1 VWLIGLLRLL
11 LKGQQNKEEQQL
23 KTIVLTG
30 GGTAGHVTPNL
41 ALIPNLKANGWDIQY
56 IGSYNGIEKELV
68 QKENIPYHPIASGKL
83 RRYLS
88 VENLKDPFKV
98 IKGYFDAYTILKKL
112 KPKVVF
118 SKGGYVTVPVVLA
131 ASHLKIPVII
141 HESDMTPGL
150 ANKIAMGSAKTICV
164 NFEETLKYV
173 GSKGIYT
180 GSPIRAELFKG
191 SKGEGNRLCGFDEVR
206 PTLLMMGGSLGARK
220 INEVLRE
227 ALPSLLEKYNVV
239 HICGKNN
246 LDESLVGL
254 NGYKQFE
261 YVREELPHLFA
272 MADVMLS
279 RAGANALAE
288 IIALNIP
295 SLLIPLSQA
304 ASRGD
309 QILNANAMNKKGYCE
324 VLFEENLDKSTLIEK
339 INNLYSNRQQ
349 FRCKMEEMTKQSGV
363 DKVMVEIQ
371 KYQ

>member
-1 VWLIGLLRLL
+1 M
-11 LKGQQNKEEQQL
+11 

-41 ALIPNLKANGWDIQY
+41 ALIPTLRENGWDIQY
-56 IGSYNGIEKELV
+56 IGSFNGIEKELV
-68 QKENIPYHPIASGKL
+68 EKENIPYHPIASGKL

-98 IKGYFDAYTILKKL
+98 VKGYFDAYKILKKL

-131 ASHLKIPVII
+131 ASQLKIPVII

-150 ANKIAMGSAKTICV
+150 ANKIAMKSAKTICV
-164 NFEETLKYV
+164 NFEETLNYV
-173 GSKGIYT
+173 GDKGLYT
-180 GSPIRAELFKG
+180 GSPIRAELFAG
-191 SKGEGNRLCGFDEVR
+191 SKTVGNELCGFEEIR

-227 ALPSLLEKYNVV
+227 SLPTLLKTYNVV
-239 HICGKNN
+239 HICGKDNV
-246 LDESLVGL
+246 DESLLGIR
-254 NGYKQFE
+254 GYKQFE
-261 YVREELPHLFA
+261 YVRQELPHLFA
-272 MADVMLS
+272 MTDVMLS

-288 IIALNIP
+288 IMALNLP

-309 QILNANAMNKKGYCE
+309 QILNANAMKDKGYCE
-324 VLFEENLDKSTLIEK
+324 VLFEEELNKDILIKKLDEV
-339 INNLYSNRQQ
+339 YSNRGH

-363 DKVMVEIQ
+363 EKVIKEIQ

>member
-1 VWLIGLLRLL
+1 M
-11 LKGQQNKEEQQL
+11 

-41 ALIPNLKANGWDIQY
+41 ALIPTLRENGWDIQY
-56 IGSYNGIEKELV
+56 IGSFNGIEKELV
-68 QKENIPYHPIASGKL
+68 EKENIPYHPIASGKL

-98 IKGYFDAYTILKKL
+98 VKGYFDAYKILKKL

-131 ASHLKIPVII
+131 ASQLKIPVII

-150 ANKIAMGSAKTICV
+150 ANKIAMKSAKTICV

-173 GSKGIYT
+173 GDKGLYT
-180 GSPIRAELFKG
+180 GSPIRAELFAG
-191 SKGEGNRLCGFDEVR
+191 SKTVGNELCGFEEIR

-227 ALPSLLEKYNVV
+227 SLPTLLKTYNVV
-239 HICGKNN
+239 HICGKDNV
-246 LDESLVGL
+246 DESLLGIR
-254 NGYKQFE
+254 GYKQFE
-261 YVREELPHLFA
+261 YVRQELPHLFA
-272 MADVMLS
+272 MTDVMLS

-288 IIALNIP
+288 IMALNLP

-309 QILNANAMNKKGYCE
+309 QILNANAMKDKGYCE
-324 VLFEENLDKSTLIEK
+324 VLFEEELNKDILIKKLDEV
-339 INNLYSNRQQ
+339 YSNRGH

-363 DKVMVEIQ
+363 EKVIKEIQ

>member
-1 VWLIGLLRLL
+1 M
-11 LKGQQNKEEQQL
+11 

-30 GGTAGHVTPNL
+30 GGTAGHVTPNI
-41 ALIPNLKANGWDIQY
+41 ALIPSLKENGWDIQY
-56 IGSYNGIEKELV
+56 IGSFNGIEKELI

-88 VENLKDPFKV
+88 IENLKDPFKV
-98 IKGYFDAYTILKKL
+98 VKGYFDAYKILKKL

-131 ASHLKIPVII
+131 ASQLKIPVII

-150 ANKIAMGSAKTICV
+150 ANKIAMKSAKTICV

-173 GSKGIYT
+173 GDKGLYT
-180 GSPIRAELFKG
+180 GSPIRAELFAG
-191 SKGEGNRLCGFDEVR
+191 SKTVGNELCGFEEIR

-227 ALPSLLEKYNVV
+227 SLPTLLKTYNVV
-239 HICGKNN
+239 HICGKDNV
-246 LDESLVGL
+246 DESLLGIR
-254 NGYKQFE
+254 GYKQFE
-261 YVREELPHLFA
+261 YVRQELPHLFA
-272 MADVMLS
+272 MTDVMLS

-288 IIALNIP
+288 IMALNLP

-309 QILNANAMNKKGYCE
+309 QILNANAMKDKGYCE
-324 VLFEENLDKSTLIEK
+324 VLFEEELNKDILIKKLDEV
-339 INNLYSNRQQ
+339 YSNRGH

-363 DKVMVEIQ
+363 EKVIKEIQ

>member
-1 VWLIGLLRLL
+1 MSLEQLLR
-11 LKGQQNKEEQQL
+11 GHTNKEDVKL

-41 ALIPNLKANGWDIQY
+41 ALIPSLKDKGWDIQY

-68 QKENIPYHPIASGKL
+68 EKENIPYHPISSGKL

-98 IKGYFDAYTILKKL
+98 VKGYFEAYKLLKKL

-118 SKGGYVTVPVVLA
+118 SKGGYVSVPVVLA

-150 ANKIAMGSAKTICV
+150 ANKIAMKSARTICV

-173 GSKGIYT
+173 GNKGVYT
-180 GSPIRAELFKG
+180 GSPIRQALFEG
-191 SKGEGNRLCGFDEVR
+191 SKTRGNKLCGFEEIR
-206 PTLLMMGGSLGARK
+206 PTILMMGGSLGARK

-227 ALPSLLEKYNVV
+227 ALPTLVKKYNIV

-246 LDESLVGL
+246 MDQTLMGIE
-254 NGYKQFE
+254 GYKQFE
-261 YVREELPHLFA
+261 YVRDELPDLFA

-279 RAGANALAE
+279 RAGANALME

-309 QILNANAMNKKGYCE
+309 QILNANAMKKKGFCE
-324 VLFEENLDKSTLIEK
+324 VLLEEELNKEKLIEK
-339 INNLYSNRQQ
+339 LEDVYSNRHR
-349 FRCKMEEMTKQSGV
+349 FRGTMELANKDSGV
-363 DKVMVEIQ
+363 QKVMQEIQ
-371 KYQ
+371 KYS